1 MYVTDLV
8 IDNHMHVAN
17 SDGIDICGGTNIKIE
32 HGFIATG
39 DDGIVLK
46 PSDYEI
52 RNVDKT
58 DCIISRYA
66 NCFKIGTET
75 QMDVSGVTVKNCY
88 FFLPCGITGGYSGIA
103 IESCDG
109 SNVSDIS
116 VSDIK
121 MDGISSP
128 LLIWLGNRFKYDK
141 EEVGSIH
148 GVNISN
154 VTAANTEMPS
164 AITGCIDDENK
175 THYVQNVALNN
186 INVSC
191 RDTGEDL
198 HIRKTIGES
207 AMSGYPDITRVSH
220 IYFISHELSKYWDL
234 PCYVMAVRHVRN
246 VTYDDYSV
254 TPRTCNTRDKF
265 YVDDVK

>member
-1 MYVTDLV
+1 
-8 IDNHMHVAN
+8 MHVAN
-17 SDGIDICGGTNIKIE
+17 SDGIDICGVTNIKIE

-52 RNVDKT
+52 RNVDET
-58 DCIISRYA
+58 DCIISSYA

-75 QMDVSGVTVKNCY
+75 QMDVSGVSVKYCY

-154 VTAANTEMPS
+154 VTATNTEMPS

-175 THYVQNVALNN
+175 TLYVQNVALNN
-186 INVSC
+186 INVSY
-191 RDTGEDL
+191 RDTEEDL

-234 PCYVMAVRHVRN
+234 PCYAMAVRHVRN

-254 TPRTCNTRDKF
+254 TPRPVIHGINFMWTT
-265 YVDDVK
+265 

>member
-1 MYVTDLV
+1 MHVTDLV

-17 SDGIDICGGTNIKIE
+17 SDGIDICGVTNIKIE

-58 DCIISRYA
+58 DCIISSYA

-88 FFLPCGITGGYSGIA
+88 FFLPCGITGGYSGTA

-128 LLIWLGNRFKYDK
+128 LLFGLA
-141 EEVGSIH
+141 
-148 GVNISN
+148 
-154 VTAANTEMPS
+154 T
-164 AITGCIDDENK
+164 
-175 THYVQNVALNN
+175 ALN
-186 INVSC
+186 
-191 RDTGEDL
+191 
-198 HIRKTIGES
+198 TIKKKL
-207 AMSGYPDITRVSH
+207 AAFT
-220 IYFISHELSKYWDL
+220 
-234 PCYVMAVRHVRN
+234 A
-246 VTYDDYSV
+246 
-254 TPRTCNTRDKF
+254 
-265 YVDDVK
+265 

>member
-1 MYVTDLV
+1 
-8 IDNHMHVAN
+8 MHVAN

-39 DDGIVLK
+39 DDAIVLK

-52 RNVDKT
+52 RNVDET
-58 DCIISRYA
+58 DCIISSYA

-75 QMDVSGVTVKNCY
+75 QMDESGVSVKNCY
-88 FFLPCGITGGYSGIA
+88 FFLPSGITGGYSGIA

-141 EEVGSIH
+141 EEVGRIH
-148 GVNISN
+148 GVNIS
-154 VTAANTEMPS
+154 
-164 AITGCIDDENK
+164 K
-175 THYVQNVALNN
+175 
-186 INVSC
+186 
-191 RDTGEDL
+191 
-198 HIRKTIGES
+198 
-207 AMSGYPDITRVSH
+207 
-220 IYFISHELSKYWDL
+220 
-234 PCYVMAVRHVRN
+234 
-246 VTYDDYSV
+246 
-254 TPRTCNTRDKF
+254 
-265 YVDDVK
+265 